1 MDKILEMI
9 MNFINENTTLLI
21 IICVFLI
28 FVLIG
33 YLIDN
38 SIKTKKMAKKITET
52 STVETPITPLEK
64 EELAEEPLKENVVTE
79 VSNVEPSIVES
90 EVNEIKVDEQVEKE
104 PTLDTKITDI
114 ENNIEEKQADIVINT
129 NENNEEPIVREI
141 NVDPKV
147 NDLLLRDFST
157 NETPVIEDDQNK
169 ESIIE
174 SPVNEEQFKMEE
186 KVQVELPKTEVK
198 TSPYKNSK
206 SLSDILKK
214 APVKQEENLL
224 KTEDYSNEL
233 DRILKKLNEESN
245 ESKDSTLDETTDFT
259 NMF

>member
-38 SIKTKKMAKKITET
+38 SIKTKKMAKKITEPT
-52 STVETPITPLEK
+52 PDNDIKEPVVNSVPDQKVEEKVETSII
-64 EELAEEPLKENVVTE
+64 EP
-79 VSNVEPSIVES
+79 
-90 EVNEIKVDEQVEKE
+90 EVNEIKVEEQVDEE
-104 PTLDTKITDI
+104 PTLDTKLADI
-114 ENNIEEKQADIVINT
+114 ENNIEEKQADIIINT

-141 NVDPKV
+141 AVDPKV

-157 NETPVIEDDQNK
+157 NETSVIEDDQNK

-174 SPVNEEQFKMEE
+174 SPVNEEPFKMEE

-214 APVKQEENLL
+214 APVKQEEKLL